1 MTKEQHNN
9 QPAFPVDE
17 LNQQTGF
24 VEVQHLGITIR
35 DYFAAKSISSMLAP
49 NPVTGQFVQ
58 ESDFEQCAALA
69 YKMADAMLKARKSQ

>member
-1 MTKEQHNN
+1 MTKEQYNN

-35 DYFAAKSISSMLAP
+35 DYFAAESITAMLAP
-49 NPVTGQFVQ
+49 NPVTGQFALV
-58 ESDFEQCAALA
+58 SDFDACAIMA
-69 YKMADAMLKARKSQ
+69 YKMADAMLRVRQSK